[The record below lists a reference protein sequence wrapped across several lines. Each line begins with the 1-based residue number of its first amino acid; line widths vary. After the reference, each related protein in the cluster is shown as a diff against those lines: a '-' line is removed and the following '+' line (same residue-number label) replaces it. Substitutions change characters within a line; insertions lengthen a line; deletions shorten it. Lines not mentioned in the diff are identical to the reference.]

1 MSSRQ
6 RAARALRAA
15 SPDNAERNAR
25 NRGGTPRSPGC
36 LPGDVGDRDRALDI
50 ARPSRRVVAGEPR
63 GPGRKATNLQAGTQQ
78 TCGEQRAPSHTVPS
92 QCPSVVTTP
101 PGPAWGPAPSC
112 PKHTPRT
119 ITPRLAPCLAGPG
132 RLPGCPGAGPG
143 PESRPNVTLYSAPP
157 VAEMARGVV
166 AMRWAPPLQRQR
178 GQSEYR
184 FPGAVLPASALLTP
198 PWPDPCR
205 PPRLGANVTLS
216 QPCCPLKHA
225 GMQKGAR

>member
-50 ARPSRRVVAGEPR
+50 AWPSRRVVAGEPR

-92 QCPSVVTTP
+92 QCPSVVTS
-101 PGPAWGPAPSC
+101 PAWPRLGPC
-112 PKHTPRT
+112 PTLSKTHPQHNHTPT
-119 ITPRLAPCLAGPG
+119 CPLPG
-132 RLPGCPGAGPG
+132 RAW
-143 PESRPNVTLYSAPP
+143 PP
-157 VAEMARGVV
+157 ARVPWGWSWPRVPAQHHSLLRAARGGDGEGRRGHEVG
-166 AMRWAPPLQRQR
+166 PPLQRQR